1 MQDSLSSKNNSNRLA
16 AISRIVGILFIYIIL
31 ILFLLSTLLPF
42 LSIALAGFKAPSEL
56 IESAFALPKQF
67 RFENFVNAWNQ
78 AHFSWYFK
86 NSVIVVI
93 PVVVIG
99 TILSIMSGYAFAQMK
114 FNYSKV
120 LFALFLV
127 GIMVPQESY
136 IIPLY
141 YLQKS
146 LKLTDTYFGM
156 ILPQIA
162 MSVCFG
168 SFWMRGFFKSLPKDL
183 SDAAKVDGC
192 NTWKTLWSVLVPN
205 AWAAISTMCVLFFIW
220 TWNDFMI
227 ALVNISTDTLRTM
240 PLGLAFF
247 QGRYSSNVPLVS
259 AAATIVS
266 LPTILVYLFFQRQFT
281 RGITSGTVHGS

>member
-1 MQDSLSSKNNSNRLA
+1 MKIVGKA
-16 AISRIVGILFIYIIL
+16 AIYLVL
-31 ILFLLSTLLPF
+31 ILFFLSTVIPF
-42 LSIALAGFKAPSEL
+42 LSIFLAGFKQPAEL
-56 IESAFALPKQF
+56 INSAFALPEKF

-86 NSVIVVI
+86 NSIIVVV
-93 PVVVIG
+93 PVVSIG
-99 TILSIMSGYAFAQMK
+99 AVLSIMAGYAFAQMK
-114 FNYSKV
+114 FDLSKV
-120 LFALFLV
+120 LFGLLLV

-168 SFWMRGFFKSLPKDL
+168 SFWMRGFFASLPKDL
-183 SDAAKVDGC
+183 SDAARVDGC
-192 NTWKTLWSVLVPN
+192 DTWSTLWKVLVPN

-227 ALVNISTDTLRTM
+227 ALVNVSVDALRTM

-266 LPTILVYLFFQRQFT
+266 LPTIVVYLLFQRQFT
-281 RGITSGTVHGS
+281 RGITSGTLHGQ

>member
-1 MQDSLSSKNNSNRLA
+1 MNSQQPSSNRT
-16 AISRIVGILFIYIIL
+16 ISLKWIGTGLVYLVL
-31 ILFLLSTLLPF
+31 ILFFLTTVVPF
-42 LSIALAGFKAPSEL
+42 LSIALAGFKQPSEL
-56 IESAFALPKQF
+56 MSSAFALPEKF

-86 NSVIVVI
+86 NSIIVVV
-93 PVVVIG
+93 PVVGVG
-99 TILSIMSGYAFAQMK
+99 ALLSIMSGYAFARMK
-114 FNYSKV
+114 FDFSKI
-120 LFALFLV
+120 LFALFMV

-146 LKLTDTYFGM
+146 LKLTDTYWGM

-168 SFWMRGFFKSLPKDL
+168 TFWMRGFFASLPRDL
-183 SDAAKVDGC
+183 SDAACVDGC
-192 NTWKTLWSVLVPN
+192 NSWSTLWQVLVPN

-227 ALVNISTDTLRTM
+227 ALVNVSTDTLRTM

-247 QGRYSSNVPLVS
+247 QGRYSANVPLVS

-266 LPTILVYLFFQRQFT
+266 LPTIVIYLLFQRQFT
-281 RGITSGTVHGS
+281 RGITSGTVTGV

>member
-1 MQDSLSSKNNSNRLA
+1 MRIPNYIPNRAERLA
-16 AISRIVGILFIYIIL
+16 AMIKTVGMVLIYLVL
-31 ILFLLSTLLPF
+31 ILFFLSTVIPF
-42 LSIALAGFKAPSEL
+42 ISIALAGFKTSAEL
-56 IESAFALPKQF
+56 IDSAFALPKVF
-67 RFENFVNAWNQ
+67 RFENFVQAWQQ

-86 NSVIVVI
+86 NSIIVVV
-93 PVVVIG
+93 PVVSIG
-99 TILSIMSGYAFAQMK
+99 AILSIMSGYAFARMR
-114 FNYSKV
+114 FDLSKI
-120 LFALFLV
+120 LFALFLI
-127 GIMVPQESY
+127 GIMVPQEAY

-141 YLQKS
+141 YLQRS

-168 SFWMRGFFKSLPKDL
+168 SFWMRGFFASLPKDL
-183 SDAAKVDGC
+183 SDAARVDGC
-192 NTWKTLWSVLVPN
+192 NSWSTLWQVLVPN

-227 ALVNISTDTLRTM
+227 ALVNVSVDALRTM

-247 QGRYSSNVPLVS
+247 QGRYSSNIPLIS

-266 LPTILVYLFFQRQFT
+266 LPTIAVYLFFQRQFT
-281 RGITSGTVHGS
+281 RGITSGTIHGT